1 MSAFGLRVIV
11 LVLGV
16 SLAAPALAEDA
27 APSPDNQQQAAP
39 APRRAAATAVQSA
52 ARHPVRREKKP
63 VPDPGTTGQ
72 AACIDE
78 TGDYQTRGNA
88 VTFVIGLA
96 NKCDK
101 RLKCTID
108 AYVVGAKG
116 PSSGHATLIL
126 GATSSG
132 AAAKISYAMEP
143 EWPAAP
149 PRSRANAAY
158 FNSRFARCRL
168 SPVLRG
174 RRAAARPDRRPFIF
188 LFHVRNLIQHVLS
201 ALIASFSSA
210 VSVSSGWKCASSTI
224 NASPMRPSCLP

>member
-1 MSAFGLRVIV
+1 LRLMSAFGLRIV
-11 LVLGV
+11 MLVLGV

-39 APRRAAATAVQSA
+39 APDAPPQLPSNPLPGTAPSA
-52 ARHPVRREKKP
+52 AQTTP

-88 VTFVIGLA
+88 VTFVIGLS

-132 AAAKISYAMEP
+132 AAAKISYAMKVKM
-143 EWPAAP
+143 AGGTAQV
-149 PRSRANAAY
+149 SRQ
-158 FNSRFARCRL
+158 CR
-168 SPVLRG
+168 V
-174 RRAAARPDRRPFIF
+174 F
-188 LFHVRNLIQHVLS
+188 
-201 ALIASFSSA
+201 
-210 VSVSSGWKCASSTI
+210 
-224 NASPMRPSCLP
+224 

>member
-1 MSAFGLRVIV
+1 LRLMSAFGVRIV
-11 LVLGV
+11 MLVLGA

-27 APSPDNQQQAAP
+27 TPSPDNQQQAAP
-39 APRRAAATAVQSA
+39 APDAPRQLPSNPLPGTAPSA
-52 ARHPVRREKKP
+52 AQTTP

-88 VTFVIGLA
+88 VTFVIGLS

-116 PSSGHATLIL
+116 PSSGHATMIL

-132 AAAKISYAMEP
+132 AAAKISYAMKVKM
-143 EWPAAP
+143 AGGTAQV
-149 PRSRANAAY
+149 SRQ
-158 FNSRFARCRL
+158 CR
-168 SPVLRG
+168 V
-174 RRAAARPDRRPFIF
+174 F
-188 LFHVRNLIQHVLS
+188 
-201 ALIASFSSA
+201 
-210 VSVSSGWKCASSTI
+210 
-224 NASPMRPSCLP
+224 

>member
-1 MSAFGLRVIV
+1 MSALAAPAFA
-11 LVLGV
+11 LVLGAGF
-16 SLAAPALAEDA
+16 AAAALAEDA
-27 APSPDNQQQAAP
+27 PPPADSQQQAAP
-39 APRRAAATAVQSA
+39 TPDNATQLPSNPLPGTAPSA
-52 ARHPVRREKKP
+52 AQTTP

-126 GATSSG
+126 GPTSSG
-132 AAAKISYAMEP
+132 AAAKQSYAMKVKM
-143 EWPAAP
+143 AGGTAQV
-149 PRSRANAAY
+149 SRQ
-158 FNSRFARCRL
+158 CR
-168 SPVLRG
+168 V
-174 RRAAARPDRRPFIF
+174 F
-188 LFHVRNLIQHVLS
+188 
-201 ALIASFSSA
+201 
-210 VSVSSGWKCASSTI
+210 
-224 NASPMRPSCLP
+224 

>member
-1 MSAFGLRVIV
+1 MRFMSAFGPRIV
-11 LVLGV
+11 MLVLGV

-39 APRRAAATAVQSA
+39 APDTPPQLPSNPLPGTPSA
-52 ARHPVRREKKP
+52 APTAP
-63 VPDPGTTGQ
+63 VPDAGTTGQ
-72 AACIDE
+72 AVCIDE

-116 PSSGHATLIL
+116 PSSGHTILIL

-132 AAAKISYAMEP
+132 AAAKQSYAMKVKM
-143 EWPAAP
+143 AGGTAQV
-149 PRSRANAAY
+149 SRQ
-158 FNSRFARCRL
+158 CR
-168 SPVLRG
+168 V
-174 RRAAARPDRRPFIF
+174 F
-188 LFHVRNLIQHVLS
+188 
-201 ALIASFSSA
+201 
-210 VSVSSGWKCASSTI
+210 
-224 NASPMRPSCLP
+224 

>member
-1 MSAFGLRVIV
+1 LRLMSAFGLRIVI
-11 LVLGV
+11 LVLAEG
-16 SLAAPALAEDA
+16 LAAPALAEDA

-39 APRRAAATAVQSA
+39 APVPDGPPQLPSNPLPGTAPSA
-52 ARHPVRREKKP
+52 AQTTPVP

-88 VTFVIGLA
+88 VTFVIGLS

-132 AAAKISYAMEP
+132 AAAKQAYAMKVKM
-143 EWPAAP
+143 AGGTAQV
-149 PRSRANAAY
+149 SRQ
-158 FNSRFARCRL
+158 CR
-168 SPVLRG
+168 V
-174 RRAAARPDRRPFIF
+174 F
-188 LFHVRNLIQHVLS
+188 
-201 ALIASFSSA
+201 
-210 VSVSSGWKCASSTI
+210 
-224 NASPMRPSCLP
+224 

>member
-1 MSAFGLRVIV
+1 LGFLSAFGLRVLV

-16 SLAAPALAEDA
+16 SLPAAAFAEDA
-27 APSPDNQQQAAP
+27 PAPADSQQRAAPNPDASTQLPSNPLPGTAPSAAP
-39 APRRAAATAVQSA
+39 TT
-52 ARHPVRREKKP
+52 P

-78 TGDYQTRGNA
+78 TGDYQSHGNA

-126 GATSSG
+126 GATSNG
-132 AAAKISYAMEP
+132 AAAKQAYAMKVKM
-143 EWPAAP
+143 AGGTAQV
-149 PRSRANAAY
+149 SRQ
-158 FNSRFARCRL
+158 CR
-168 SPVLRG
+168 V
-174 RRAAARPDRRPFIF
+174 F
-188 LFHVRNLIQHVLS
+188 
-201 ALIASFSSA
+201 
-210 VSVSSGWKCASSTI
+210 
-224 NASPMRPSCLP
+224 